1 MTHSSTY
8 LNNRFIDAAYHKRM
22 LRRKEVDPEG
32 YRVYGLGEWGE
43 TAGLIL
49 HNWEVEE
56 VSQNFEDYDDVAVGQ
71 DFGFNHANAVYVYGY
86 RDGDIYVL
94 KGLYG
99 YEKDTSEWIAEADE
113 IPKDKVM
120 WCDSAEP
127 DRIKTWRTAGWRA
140 WPVNKEPNS
149 VKAQIDWIKGRRV
162 HIHPS
167 CTDFIKEIE
176 QWKWKYDDVRNM
188 YLDEPVPFFDDAM
201 ASLRYGIEGW
211 RKPKAHL
218 NTGLKGGL

>member
-1 MTHSSTY
+1 MYMAIVMVTFMYS
-8 LNNRFIDAAYHKRM
+8 
-22 LRRKEVDPEG
+22 
-32 YRVYGLGEWGE
+32 RV
-43 TAGLIL
+43 
-49 HNWEVEE
+49 
-56 VSQNFEDYDDVAVGQ
+56 
-71 DFGFNHANAVYVYGY
+71 
-86 RDGDIYVL
+86 
-94 KGLYG
+94 LYG
-99 YEKDTSEWIAEADE
+99 YEKDTSEWIAEAGE

-140 WPVNKEPNS
+140 RPVNKEPNS

-188 YLDEPVPFFDDAM
+188 YLDEPVPFFDDAI
-201 ASLRYGIEGW
+201 ASLRYGIELFSLLIIFYPSENNLVAI
-211 RKPKAHL
+211 RLTTHL
-218 NTGLKGGL
+218 HG